1 MSAADDKQRILPVD
15 IEEEMRH
22 SYLDYAM
29 STIVGR
35 ALPDVRDGLKPV
47 QRRILYA
54 MFEMGNTHNKPY
66 KKSARVVGDVMGKYH
81 PHGGEAIYD
90 AIVRMAQPFSMRYTL
105 IDGQGNFGSI
115 DGDAPA
121 AMRYTEVRMEK
132 LAEELLADINEQT
145 VDFAPNYDNTLS
157 EPLYLPGKF
166 PNLLVNGASGI
177 AVGMATNIPP
187 HNLGEVIDALL
198 FFIENPDADVE
209 QLMSY
214 LPGPD
219 FPTAGII
226 VGREG
231 IVEAYRT
238 GRGIITLRA
247 RMHLEHGQK
256 GTRDKIIIT
265 ELPFQVNKAQL
276 IAHIAQLVQS
286 GRLSEIADI
295 RDESDREG
303 LRVVIELKRGE
314 VPEVVINKLY
324 KLTRLQTSFGI
335 IFLALRNGRP
345 KVMGL
350 KELLNAFIEHRQ
362 QVILRR
368 TRYRLERA
376 RERAHILEGLRVAL
390 ENIDLVIS
398 IIRGSKDVQSA
409 KSTLIGKLSLT
420 EAQAQAILDMKLS
433 RLTSLEQAKI
443 LAELDELKRKIAD
456 YEDILA
462 KPRRVLQILSDELRE
477 IKAEYADERRTEII
491 DAESEINIEDIIA
504 DEEMVVSV
512 TRGGYIKR
520 TPISSY
526 RAQRRGGK
534 GITAMTT
541 TETDFVSNLFIAS
554 NHDTMLFFTRRGR
567 AYALKVYEIP
577 EAGRYSRGTAIVN
590 LLRMEPGDSIAS
602 TVTTRG
608 FDGGS
613 NVFFVTRRGYVKRT
627 PLSAFANARRRGV
640 VAISV
645 GRDDE
650 LIGCCLVNGEQN
662 VLLVTAKGQSIRFPV
677 SNVRI
682 MGRSARGV
690 IGIRLRGE
698 DSVVAMVGIENPEN
712 TILFASE
719 NGFGKRTQIKEFRV
733 QSRGGIGIKAM
744 KVVPKT
750 GRIVGAVEVDDDD
763 EVVLVNSDGILIR
776 IAVSEVPVMGRYTQ
790 GVRLIMLK
798 PGQKLA
804 GLAKVVE
811 REKT

>member
-1 MSAADDKQRILPVD
+1 VSAADDKQRILPVD

-376 RERAHILEGLRVAL
+376 RERAHILEGLKVAL

-409 KSTLIGKLSLT
+409 KSTLVSKLSLT

-477 IKAEYADERRTEII
+477 IKAEYADERRTEISMLNPKLI
-491 DAESEINIEDIIA
+491 L
-504 DEEMVVSV
+504 
-512 TRGGYIKR
+512 R
-520 TPISSY
+520 T
-526 RAQRRGGK
+526 
-534 GITAMTT
+534 
-541 TETDFVSNLFIAS
+541 
-554 NHDTMLFFTRRGR
+554 
-567 AYALKVYEIP
+567 
-577 EAGRYSRGTAIVN
+577 
-590 LLRMEPGDSIAS
+590 
-602 TVTTRG
+602 
-608 FDGGS
+608 
-613 NVFFVTRRGYVKRT
+613 
-627 PLSAFANARRRGV
+627 
-640 VAISV
+640 
-645 GRDDE
+645 
-650 LIGCCLVNGEQN
+650 
-662 VLLVTAKGQSIRFPV
+662 
-677 SNVRI
+677 
-682 MGRSARGV
+682 
-690 IGIRLRGE
+690 
-698 DSVVAMVGIENPEN
+698 
-712 TILFASE
+712 
-719 NGFGKRTQIKEFRV
+719 
-733 QSRGGIGIKAM
+733 
-744 KVVPKT
+744 
-750 GRIVGAVEVDDDD
+750 
-763 EVVLVNSDGILIR
+763 
-776 IAVSEVPVMGRYTQ
+776 
-790 GVRLIMLK
+790 
-798 PGQKLA
+798 
-804 GLAKVVE
+804 
-811 REKT
+811 